1 MMIRRYSRNAPGI
14 WKQMLVACVLHLCS
28 FAAHAQ
34 DVLAQPSGS
43 SALVADIPPGSLA
56 QALVELSHQTALQFA
71 YLSETVHD
79 QGTRG
84 APAGLAPREA
94 LARLLEGTG
103 LTFEFLNDRT
113 VRIFAAAAPEV
124 LEEVIVVAHLVPP
137 PPHFVPPS
145 AKELRTLEEANEAIE
160 GRIVRNHLLYGQA
173 RLDAYVQGVAS
184 SLLAG
189 SSDPNAVHV
198 RVIRGTE
205 PNAFA
210 LSDGSIYVTTA
221 LLVSLADESELATVL
236 GHEVTHYENG
246 HVLRGMRDEHR
257 KTLAARTTGLLLGIA
272 VGLAEQHAGL
282 PADKAVLLPR
292 DTLMIWVR
300 ASVAGYSRDL
310 EREADDGGIRRMIA
324 AGYDSGGA
332 LAVLQR
338 LAEQASSKDAEIA
351 KYASHPRLTERIAN
365 HRALLAGELA
375 STVGAGRQTRRAEY
389 QAEVAGLPLEQVAIL
404 LDAGELDRAETAV
417 EAVIATGD
425 SSRAEFLQGEIARNR
440 IPHTD
445 ATDAHARAAYERAVA
460 LPEPPPAAFREL
472 ALLYSRQANPQ
483 AARTAFQQYLD
494 RAPHAVDA
502 PLVRRYLEQDAAA
515 AAPPGTEANK

>member
-1 MMIRRYSRNAPGI
+1 
-14 WKQMLVACVLHLCS
+14 
-28 FAAHAQ
+28 
-34 DVLAQPSGS
+34 
-43 SALVADIPPGSLA
+43 
-56 QALVELSHQTALQFA
+56 LQLA

-137 PPHFVPPS
+137 PPHFAPPS
-145 AKELRTLEEANEAIE
+145 AQELRTMEEANEAIE
-160 GRIVRNHLLYGQA
+160 GRIVRNHLLYGHA
-173 RLDAYVQGVAS
+173 SLDAYLQRVAK

-210 LSDGSIYVTTA
+210 LSNGSIYVTTA
-221 LLVSLADESELATVL
+221 LLVSLADESELAAVL
-236 GHEVTHYENG
+236 GHEGTHYENA
-246 HVLRGMRDEHR
+246 HVLRGMRDERH

-272 VGLAEQHAGL
+272 VGLAGQHAGL
-282 PADKAVLLPR
+282 QPNQAVLIPQ
-292 DTLMIWVR
+292 DTLLIWAR

-324 AGYDSGGA
+324 AGYDPSGA

-338 LAEQASSKDAEIA
+338 LAERTSSEDAEIA
-351 KYASHPRLTERIAN
+351 KYASHPQLTERIAN

-389 QAEVAGLPLEQVAIL
+389 LAEVTGLPLEQVAIL
-404 LDAGELDRAETAV
+404 LEAGELDRAETAV

-425 SSRAEFLQGEIARNR
+425 SSRAQFLQGEIARNR
-440 IPHTD
+440 IPRTD
-445 ATDAHARAAYERAVA
+445 ATDVQARAAYERAVA

-472 ALLYSRQANPQ
+472 ALLYSRHGNPQ
-483 AARTAFQQYLD
+483 AARTAFQTYLD
-494 RAPHAVDA
+494 RVPLAVDA

-515 AAPPGTEANK
+515 AASPVTGTNK